1 MAARKS
7 SKPRSKGRPTNGQS
21 AVGAEVLIEAT
32 RKLLRTRSPR
42 EITRKEIADF
52 AKVDPALIRYYFR
65 DKENLLLAATMQIER
80 EHRAREHA
88 AVTAAVTPADK
99 LKAKIRVLIE
109 VMVENPHYNQLIQEQ
124 IHFGTNKEALQA
136 RHEMV
141 GNSVAELKAILAEG
155 AETGEL
161 KPIAPEFLHVAMI
174 GMCQLFFNRRPLLE
188 ELFQRKVTPQALA
201 DDYFEFVSGLILDG
215 IGGAPRK
222 GKSAR

>member
-1 MAARKS
+1 MATRKA
-7 SKPRSKGRPTNGQS
+7 SKPRSKGRPTGAQS
-21 AVGAEVLIEAT
+21 AVGADVLIEAT
-32 RKLLRTRSPR
+32 RKLLRTRAPR
-42 EITRKEIADF
+42 EITRKEIAAF

-88 AVTAAVTPADK
+88 AVTAAVTPVGK

-109 VMVENPHYNQLIQEQ
+109 VMAENPHYNQLIQEQ
-124 IHFGTNKEALQA
+124 IHFSTNKEALQA

-141 GNSVAELKAILAEG
+141 GNSVAELKAILTEG
-155 AETGEL
+155 AGTGEL
-161 KPIAPEFLHVAMI
+161 KPIAPEFLHIAMI

-201 DDYFEFVSGLILDG
+201 DEYFEFVSALILDG
-215 IGGAPRK
+215 IGDAPPK
-222 GKSAR
+222 GKPAR